1 MDRERIL
8 RKVSELEGFLKELHV
23 IAPQSFEEFR
33 QIEKK
38 RACERLL
45 QILYDLVK
53 TRLGDFVAFKQE
65 ILTAVP

>member
-1 MDRERIL
+1 
-8 RKVSELEGFLKELHV
+8 VSELEGYLKELHV

-45 QILYDLVK
+45 QPWFNPNSIMVGVAPASK
-53 TRLGDFVAFKQE
+53 LGRPSAFCGKSIQ
-65 ILTAVP
+65 T